1 MRAHE
6 DALLAV
12 VVILAAAAPAAG
24 LDSQKTI
31 SQFTH
36 PSWSAKDGIPGP
48 IRAIAQTPDGYLWL
62 GTEAGL
68 YRFDGLRFVPIEPG
82 AVAGVH
88 RHSQAVWSL
97 CAARDGSL
105 WIGFG
110 SGGVG
115 RLQNGR
121 FIHYPSE
128 EGATAGGVLSIVED
142 SMGVIWAGGSCA
154 FGWFEN
160 GAWREVGKE
169 MGYPAPGAQALLV
182 DAKGALWAAT
192 DGRKLG
198 LTQDPVRS
206 NTLLRL
212 APHAKSFD
220 STGEA
225 VGMVWSMAEAPDGH
239 AWLVDTSGRK
249 IRQIGTPS
257 ISGLDT
263 GREPMSLGFDEGS
276 VWIGLIEG
284 GVRRLINDQ
293 EPRRKALDTFYP
305 IDGLSGGL
313 IYSSFKD
320 REVWTECG
328 QEGRRCH
335 AIVGS
340 VTESAVPITVAL
352 LRSACS
358 RP

>member
-1 MRAHE
+1 MRAHG
-6 DALLAV
+6 DALLV
-12 VVILAAAAPAAG
+12 VVIILSATAPAAG
-24 LDSQKTI
+24 LDSQKAI

-36 PSWSAKDGIPGP
+36 TSWSAKDGIPGP

-88 RHSQAVWSL
+88 QHSQAVWSL

-121 FIHYPSE
+121 LIHYSSE
-128 EGATAGGVLSIVED
+128 GGAPAGG
-142 SMGVIWAGGSCA
+142 
-154 FGWFEN
+154 
-160 GAWREVGKE
+160 
-169 MGYPAPGAQALLV
+169 
-182 DAKGALWAAT
+182 AAT
-192 DGRKLG
+192 DGRRFEMTG
-198 LTQDPVRS
+198 DPVRS
-206 NTLLRL
+206 NTILTL
-212 APHAKSFD
+212 APHARSFA

-225 VGMVWSMAEAPDGH
+225 VGIVWSMAQAPDGR
-239 AWLVDTSGRK
+239 AWLADTSGRK
-249 IRQIGTPS
+249 IRQIGTPLS
-257 ISGLDT
+257 SGLDA
-263 GREPMSLGFDEGS
+263 GGEPMSLGFDKES
-276 VWIGLIEG
+276 EWIGLIEG